1 MRGPNET
8 GPLKT
13 HRRHGAPHL
22 AECRS
27 VAGRAPRVASTW
39 ASRYGPR
46 RFPVNDQ
53 PSDARQT
60 ITRLLLVLVPMIL
73 AYAVHEFAHAFVAS
87 KLGDPTPEEDGR
99 LTLDPRAH
107 IDPVGTLLFP
117 TLAVL
122 GGGLPMLGWAR
133 PTAFRP
139 DRFTAR
145 ISPRLG
151 DALVSAAGPLSNVLF
166 GFVAAVGL
174 VCVQIASFRSATDAT
189 DARSV
194 GVGLG
199 VLLLRLVQVNAVL
212 AIFNALPVPP
222 LDGARLLPKVFDPFF
237 AKHGR
242 LLFPLL
248 FLAIAFVPGVANTVL
263 GRPSA
268 YLEASLLRAAAKV
281 VVPVAEAILP
291 HAMPVL

>member
-1 MRGPNET
+1 
-8 GPLKT
+8 
-13 HRRHGAPHL
+13 
-22 AECRS
+22 
-27 VAGRAPRVASTW
+27 
-39 ASRYGPR
+39 
-46 RFPVNDQ
+46 VNDE
-53 PSDARQT
+53 PFDARQT
-60 ITRLLLVLVPMIL
+60 VTRLLLVLVPMVL
-73 AYAVHEFAHAFVAS
+73 AYAVHEFAHAFVAT

-139 DRFTAR
+139 DRFTVR

-151 DALVSAAGPLSNVLF
+151 DALVSAAGPLSNVVF
-166 GFVAAVGL
+166 GFVAALGL
-174 VCVQIASFRSATDAT
+174 VSVQLYAYRNAGDMPDSRSFAVA
-189 DARSV
+189 
-194 GVGLG
+194 LG

-248 FLAIAFVPGVANTVL
+248 FLGIAFVPGVASAVL

-268 YLEASLLRAAAKV
+268 YLEASLLKAAAKI
-281 VVPVAEAILP
+281 VVPVAEAIFP
-291 HAMPVL
+291 HAMPTL

>member
-1 MRGPNET
+1 
-8 GPLKT
+8 
-13 HRRHGAPHL
+13 
-22 AECRS
+22 
-27 VAGRAPRVASTW
+27 
-39 ASRYGPR
+39 
-46 RFPVNDQ
+46 VNDQ
-53 PSDARQT
+53 PFDARQT
-60 ITRLLLVLVPMIL
+60 VTRLLLVLVPMVL
-73 AYAVHEFAHAFVAS
+73 AYAVHEFAHAFVAT
-87 KLGDPTPEEDGR
+87 KLGDPTPEEEGR

-133 PTAFRP
+133 PTGFRP

-151 DALVSAAGPLSNVLF
+151 DALVSAAGPLSNVAF
-166 GFVAAVGL
+166 GFAAAVAL
-174 VCVQIASFRSATDAT
+174 VCVQLASFRNAGAEG

-212 AIFNALPVPP
+212 AVFNALPVPP
-222 LDGARLLPKVFDPFF
+222 LDGARLLPKALDPFM

-242 LLFPLL
+242 MLFPLL
-248 FLAIAFVPGVANTVL
+248 FLGIAFVPGVANALL

-268 YLEASLLRAAAKV
+268 YLEATLLRTAAKV
-281 VVPVAEAILP
+281 VVPVAEAIFP
-291 HAMPVL
+291 HAMPTL